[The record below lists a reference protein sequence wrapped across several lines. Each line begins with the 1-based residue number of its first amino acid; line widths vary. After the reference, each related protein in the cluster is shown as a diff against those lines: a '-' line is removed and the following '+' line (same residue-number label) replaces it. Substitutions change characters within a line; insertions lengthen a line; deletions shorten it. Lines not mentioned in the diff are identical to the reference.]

1 MKTKSIM
8 TIAALSLSALA
19 FAQNQPDSIH
29 IVIHENQNGNER
41 TLDTI
46 VPVAQQQSLFLW
58 MEQNGYQAPPPP
70 PPPGAGPMT
79 MEHVIV
85 LEGDSSAEGERNV
98 IVIMNDSMMPPPP
111 PGTHPPQ
118 RVMIMRN
125 GPGDGSHP
133 APPMPPGPHPKGSQV
148 TVDIQER
155 DTVINGEKHKVV
167 VKKETIILPPAP
179 PAPPVP
185 LKAPGTKPEM
195 QRGLVV
201 YPNPSDAII
210 NVEFDVQ
217 AKQKTVLS
225 VRDANGKTV
234 YTERI
239 TMDQPQR
246 VKREINLADKGKG
259 TFVVEVNSGD
269 KVIAEKVILK

>member
-1 MKTKSIM
+1 MM
-8 TIAALSLSALA
+8 
-19 FAQNQPDSIH
+19 
-29 IVIHENQNGNER
+29 
-41 TLDTI
+41 
-46 VPVAQQQSLFLW
+46 
-58 MEQNGYQAPPPP
+58 
-70 PPPGAGPMT
+70 
-79 MEHVIV
+79 
-85 LEGDSSAEGERNV
+85 GDST
-98 IVIMNDSMMPPPP
+98 MPPPP

-125 GPGDGSHP
+125 GPGDGNHP
-133 APPMPPGPHPKGSQV
+133 APPMPPGGPHPKGSQV

-155 DTVINGEKHKVV
+155 DTVINGEKRKVV

-179 PAPPVP
+179 PVPPATP
-185 LKAPGTKPEM
+185 KAPGSKPEM
-195 QRGLVV
+195 QRSLVV
-201 YPNPSDAII
+201 YPNPSDAVI
-210 NVEFDVQ
+210 NVEFDILP
-217 AKQKTVLS
+217 KQKTVLS

-234 YTERI
+234 YTEKI

>member
-1 MKTKSIM
+1 M
-8 TIAALSLSALA
+8 TIAALSVSVLA

-29 IVIHENQNGNER
+29 IVIHENQNGNAR

-58 MEQNGYQAPPPP
+58 MEQNGYQTPPPP
-70 PPPGAGPMT
+70 PAPGQGPIMV
-79 MEHVIV
+79 EHEIVIEDDSASGERKVIV
-85 LEGDSSAEGERNV
+85 MMGDST
-98 IVIMNDSMMPPPP
+98 MPPPP

-125 GPGDGSHP
+125 GPGDGNHP
-133 APPMPPGPHPKGSQV
+133 APPMPPGGPHPKGSQV

-155 DTVINGEKHKVV
+155 DTVINGEKRKVV

-179 PAPPVP
+179 PVPPATP
-185 LKAPGTKPEM
+185 KAPGSKPEM
-195 QRGLVV
+195 QRSLVV
-201 YPNPSDAII
+201 YPNPSDAVI
-210 NVEFDVQ
+210 NVEFDILP
-217 AKQKTVLS
+217 KQKTVLS

-234 YTERI
+234 YTEKI